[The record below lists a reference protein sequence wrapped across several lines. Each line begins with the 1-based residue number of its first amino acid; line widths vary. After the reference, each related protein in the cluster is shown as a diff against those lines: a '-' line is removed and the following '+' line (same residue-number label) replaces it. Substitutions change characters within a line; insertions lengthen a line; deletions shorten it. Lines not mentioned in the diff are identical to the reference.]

1 MFTFKEKMLLIIG
14 TIFFILA
21 TIGVYYFSRSF
32 NEDLSFKSSKQEL
45 DL

>member
-21 TIGVYYFSRSF
+21 TVGVYYFSKSF
-32 NEDLSFKSSKQEL
+32 DEDLNFKSSKQEL

>member
-1 MFTFKEKMLLIIG
+1 MFTFKEKMLLIVG
-14 TIFFILA
+14 TIFFIFA

-45 DL
+45 EI